1 MIALFL
7 FAPVLILPGMLLL
20 EKLERATGRST
31 PGGQPR
37 YEDYEAPG
45 DPTPRLHRE
54 A

>member
-20 EKLERATGRST
+20 EKLERATGRGG
-31 PGGQPR
+31 PGGRPR
-37 YEDYEAPG
+37 YEDYETPG
-45 DPTPRLHRE
+45 DPTPTLRRE